1 MQTGTECEK
10 EGIIK
15 FLTRRVANWYEW
27 WRNKTEQKENKKSQ
41 CKIKHSLF
49 LACAYRETDARGQFA
64 EHKRSELLEVKP
76 RALLA
81 SRALSKL
88 PVWIHNTIYTRQEHE
103 PIIL

>member
-1 MQTGTECEK
+1 MMEKQTEK
-10 EGIIK
+10 
-15 FLTRRVANWYEW
+15 
-27 WRNKTEQKENKKSQ
+27 KEKKKSQ

-49 LACAYRETDARGQFA
+49 LACAYRETDAPGQFA